1 MRALHYLLFTV
12 IVTASTLYAADFAAG
27 VAAYEKGDYATALK
41 EWEPLAEQGSAA
53 AQFNLGLLSYDGLGV
68 PQNYADA
75 ARWFRRAAEQG
86 YTKAQRNLGAMYGV
100 GKGVKRNYQQAYMWL
115 SVCAAAGLESCEF
128 QRDLVAQKLSRSK
141 LASAQE
147 MARYWKP
154 RPEKPEAGTDPN

>member
-1 MRALHYLLFTV
+1 MRALYYLLLTA
-12 IVTASTLYAADFAAG
+12 IVAAPTLCAADFAAG

-41 EWEPLAEQGSAA
+41 EWEPLAEEGSAA
-53 AQFNLGLLSYDGLGV
+53 AQFNLGLLAYDGRGV

-86 YTKAQRNLGAMYGV
+86 YTKAQLNLGAMYGV

-115 SVCAAAGLESCEF
+115 SVCAAAGLESCGS

-154 RPEKPEAGTDPN
+154 RLEKPEAEKDQN